1 MGNMSEQRI
10 PPDLPMPFRLSRLMS
25 SLWVPQAL
33 FAAAALGLADALADG
48 PRHGDDL
55 ATTVGAHPGALRRL
69 LKALVA
75 LEVCTVADDGAFA
88 LTPLG
93 ACLRAGT
100 RDSVRSWVLLMG
112 SPMVWASWGRLID
125 CVRSGESIP
134 QLDGWESAFA
144 FRETHPA
151 ESAIFDQAMVEMT
164 RHLAGA
170 IAIGYDFGGIA
181 TLVDVGGG
189 HGALLPPILKAHP
202 ELRAVVFDQAGC
214 REGACRLFEK
224 TGLRERCEFVAGSF
238 FETVSPAGAD
248 AYLVKSVLHDWDD
261 ARAVAILRTI
271 RAAMGE
277 RSRLLVV
284 EPIVPQRPGA
294 SPFDAMIASTDLN
307 MLIVTGGKER
317 TEAEFRALLA
327 AAGLSVTRVA
337 ATPAAMSVIEAYR
350 A

>member
-1 MGNMSEQRI
+1 MSEQRI
-10 PPDLPMPFRLSRLMS
+10 PPDIPAAFRLSRLMS
-25 SLWVPQAL
+25 CLWVPQAI
-33 FAAAALGLADALADG
+33 FAAAALGLADALADR
-48 PRHGDDL
+48 PRRSDDL
-55 ATTVGAHPGALRRL
+55 ARTVGTHPGALHRL
-69 LKALVA
+69 VKGLVA
-75 LEVCTVADDGAFA
+75 LELCTVTDDGAFA

-93 ACLRAGT
+93 ASLRVGT
-100 RDSVRSWVLLMG
+100 RDSVRSMVLLMG

-134 QLDGWESAFA
+134 QLDGWDSAFA

-170 IAIGYDFGGIA
+170 IAIAYDFTGIA

-189 HGALLPPILKAHP
+189 YGALLPPILETYPA
-202 ELRAVVFDQAGC
+202 LRATVFDQAAC
-214 REGACRLFEK
+214 REGARRLCEK
-224 TGLRERCEFVAGSF
+224 TGLAERCEFVAGNF

-248 AYLVKSVLHDWDD
+248 AYIVKSVLHDWDD
-261 ARAVAILRTI
+261 ARAVAILRAI

-284 EPIVPQRPGA
+284 EPIVPDRPGSSPYDALIAA
-294 SPFDAMIASTDLN
+294 SDLN
-307 MLIVTGGKER
+307 MLIATGGKER
-317 TEAEFRALLA
+317 TESEFRTLLD
-327 AAGLSVTRVA
+327 AAGLPVA
-337 ATPAAMSVIEAYR
+337 RIIPTPATMSVIEARR